1 MKTVTVREAQHHL
14 SKLLK
19 ELEDGEE
26 IVITRRGV
34 SVGKLVSMDAKED
47 PFEREVDWSSWVEE
61 QREWLKSEPLI
72 QGNPVLEE
80 RESCCW

>member
-1 MKTVTVREAQHHL
+1 MKTATVREAQHHL
-14 SKLLK
+14 SKLLE

-34 SVGKLVSMDAKED
+34 SVGKLVPMEPKEN

-61 QREWLKSEPLI
+61 QREWLKKGPLI

-80 RESCCW
+80 RESYRW